1 MRACPPPGPRIRLL
15 RPGEQAIVDEVFA
28 GLSPRSRYLRFHAP
42 LGALPAAHRRALV
55 DVDGRDHI
63 ALVAVERRPL
73 GIARLIR
80 TGPAEA
86 EVSVAVV
93 DDAHRN
99 GVARRLLAELERRA
113 CAAGV
118 RELHANVLAENTA
131 ALALF
136 RASFAQGP
144 CVVEGDVLRLTCLPG
159 RRARWPAR
167 PGRPGRPARR
177 RRGRRRATPATG

>member
-1 MRACPPPGPRIRLL
+1 M
-15 RPGEQAIVDEVFA
+15 
-28 GLSPRSRYLRFHAP
+28 
-42 LGALPAAHRRALV
+42 
-55 DVDGRDHI
+55 
-63 ALVAVERRPL
+63 ERRPL

-80 TGPAEA
+80 TGTAEA

-93 DDAHRN
+93 DDAHRS

-159 RRARWPAR
+159 RRARWTA
-167 PGRPGRPARR
+167 RPARR
-177 RRGRRRATPATG
+177 RRGRRRVTPATG